1 MRNLYCVFFMSN
13 MLVLIF
19 NLIFFFCW
27 FFREVD
33 FSISYIKNYN
43 SYFNFD
49 YDSGKGGI
57 VVLGLCGLFNLGN
70 ICFMNLVI

>member
-1 MRNLYCVFFMSN
+1 MRNLYCVFFI
-13 MLVLIF
+13 VLIF
-19 NLIFFFCW
+19 NLIFLCW